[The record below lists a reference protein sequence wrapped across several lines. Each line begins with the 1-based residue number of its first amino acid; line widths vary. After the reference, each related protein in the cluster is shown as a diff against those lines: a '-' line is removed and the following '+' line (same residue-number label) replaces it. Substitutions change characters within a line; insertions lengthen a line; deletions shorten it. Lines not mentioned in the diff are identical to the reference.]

1 MLDYEPVENY
11 ASSENNDR
19 FPQHN
24 THHYVTISIMV
35 LKEDEVAAAL
45 SKLLL
50 PEQLDGLDEDFI
62 SYLAGL
68 LSEGL
73 EDEEVTEETVQDLMG
88 PFLESMQC
96 PPHLVEQ
103 ANRTV
108 VEMASNALTNTPE
121 QKNSTARRLKQGIV
135 SMSSHL
141 SQQSDAEVEANRFL
155 WGTDSGV
162 AANTNKTID
171 SYSENTSAKDK
182 RKQKQELEQ
191 ARREYQ
197 AKLEQEQQQEQHD
210 KGVVSTM
217 VLPDYKSGR
226 NEKNVSVANV
236 SLSLDNGRLLLD
248 RGDLKFAHLR
258 RYGLVGANGVGKT
271 TLLKA
276 IASMEIEDFPRHLR
290 VLHVR
295 QELKTKA
302 EETPVIKAVLE
313 ADAERN
319 ALLQEE
325 QTLLCELEHDPEDTT
340 NTTVQEKREK
350 LLASQKDNAEFQEK
364 LKRLDQVYA
373 RLQVV
378 GSDAAESRA
387 ATILSGLQFTPE
399 MQAGP
404 TSALSGGWRMRV
416 ALAAALF
423 IEPDILM
430 LDEPTNH
437 LDLEA
442 VLWLESYLV
451 DYKHTLIVV
460 SHDRGFLNEVCTDII
475 EFRKQKLTC
484 ELFYSWV
491 EMEVVIV

>member
-1 MLDYEPVENY
+1 MACS
-11 ASSENNDR
+11 ASRNAPKTTKTNGS
-19 FPQHN
+19 
-24 THHYVTISIMV
+24 
-35 LKEDEVAAAL
+35 
-45 SKLLL
+45 
-50 PEQLDGLDEDFI
+50 
-62 SYLAGL
+62 
-68 LSEGL
+68 
-73 EDEEVTEETVQDLMG
+73 
-88 PFLESMQC
+88 
-96 PPHLVEQ
+96 
-103 ANRTV
+103 
-108 VEMASNALTNTPE
+108 ASTTA
-121 QKNSTARRLKQGIV
+121 TARPLKQGIV

-155 WGTDSGV
+155 WGTDGGV
-162 AANTNKTID
+162 AAVTNKTID
-171 SYSENTSAKDK
+171 AYSDKTSAKDK

-191 ARREYQ
+191 ARREFQ
-197 AKLEQEQQQEQHD
+197 AKLEREQESESNS

-217 VLPDYKSGR
+217 VLPDYQSGR
-226 NEKNVSVANV
+226 NEKNVQVQNI
-236 SLSLDNGRLLLD
+236 SLSLDNGRSLLNN
-248 RGDLKFAHLR
+248 GDLKFSHLR
-258 RYGLVGANGVGKT
+258 RYGLVGPNGVGKT

-276 IASMEIEDFPRHLR
+276 IAAMEIEGFPRHLR

-302 EETPVIKAVLE
+302 EEIPVIQAVLE

-319 ALLQEE
+319 ALLEE
-325 QTLLCELEHDPEDTT
+325 ERSLLRDLERDKEDATSKTT
-340 NTTVQEKREK
+340 MTVQDKRER
-350 LLASQKDNAEFQEK
+350 LQSARAENSEFQEK

-373 RLQVV
+373 RLHVV
-378 GSDAAESRA
+378 GSDTAESRA
-387 ATILSGLQFTPE
+387 VMILSGLQFTPD

-484 ELFYSWV
+484 KFYTT
-491 EMEVVIV
+491 IVRKCGSCPNSHIASFL

>member
-1 MLDYEPVENY
+1 MAL
-11 ASSENNDR
+11 R
-19 FPQHN
+19 
-24 THHYVTISIMV
+24 
-35 LKEDEVAAAL
+35 EDDVAAAL

-50 PEQLDGLDEDFI
+50 AEGVDGLDENFI

-73 EDEEVTEETVQDLMG
+73 EDQVVTQEAVQDLIG
-88 PFLESMQC
+88 PFLESMEC

-108 VEMASNALTNTPE
+108 VEMASSASSNTPTNN
-121 QKNSTARRLKQGIV
+121 NSNTARRLKQGIV

-155 WGTDSGV
+155 WGTDGGV
-162 AANTNKTID
+162 AAVTNKTID
-171 SYSENTSAKDK
+171 AYSDKTSAKDK

-191 ARREYQ
+191 ARREFQ
-197 AKLEQEQQQEQHD
+197 SKLEREQENESNS
-210 KGVVSTM
+210 KGVVSAM
-217 VLPDYKSGR
+217 VLPDYQSGR
-226 NEKNVSVANV
+226 NEKNVQVQNI
-236 SLSLDNGRLLLD
+236 SLSLDNGRSLLNN
-248 RGDLKFAHLR
+248 GDLKFAHLR
-258 RYGLVGANGVGKT
+258 RYGLVGPNGVGKT

-276 IASMEIEDFPRHLR
+276 IAAMEIEGFPRHLR

-302 EETPVIKAVLE
+302 EDIPVIQAVLE

-319 ALLQEE
+319 ALLEEE
-325 QTLLCELEHDPEDTT
+325 QSLLRELEQDKEDTT
-340 NTTVQEKREK
+340 TTTTTVQEKREK
-350 LLASQKDNAEFQEK
+350 LLSANTDKAEFQEK

-387 ATILSGLQFTPE
+387 AMILSGLQFTPE

-423 IEPDILM
+423 IEPDLLM

-484 ELFYSWV
+484 KLLLSSESV
-491 EMEVVIV
+491 DVIQFLTYCASLSRLSRKLRHLCQDEG